1 MPRLRVE
8 TVHGP
13 AKRKICK
20 QMGAF
25 NKRACGNDY
34 RTMAITLRVGDEIVG
49 GLIGE
54 TYWGW
59 LFIDSLWIAEKL
71 RRKNFGKA
79 LIEKAESEAR
89 KRGVRNAFVNSFS
102 FQAPGFYRKLGY
114 REFGKLTDCPKGH
127 TRHWLQ
133 KAL

>member
-1 MPRLRVE
+1 MPRLRIE
-8 TVHGP
+8 TVYGP
-13 AKRKICK
+13 AKRMVYK
-20 QMGAF
+20 QMREV
-25 NKRACGNDY
+25 NK
-34 RTMAITLRVGDEIVG
+34 VVG

-59 LFIDSLWIAEKL
+59 LYIDSLWISEKL
-71 RRKNFGKA
+71 RRKNFGKT

-114 REFGKLTDCPKGH
+114 REFGKLTDFPKGH

>member
-1 MPRLRVE
+1 MR
-8 TVHGP
+8 
-13 AKRKICK
+13 
-20 QMGAF
+20 AF

-34 RTMAITLRVGDEIVG
+34 RTMAITLRAGDEIVG

-59 LFIDSLWIAEKL
+59 LFIDSLWISEKL

-114 REFGKLTDCPKGH
+114 REFGKLTDFPKGH